1 MEAVTILKK
10 EHTVIL
16 EFLDQLA
23 LAGEMVVQ
31 DKFPPEQFFEQAVA
45 FARKFA
51 DKFHHFKEEDIM
63 FRILAQKKSGA
74 LDAEL
79 EKLRQQH
86 EHCRSYVSAISAA
99 AEGCVA
105 GSDDQARVLHRNLL
119 DYVTML
125 RKHINFE
132 NITFFPLVTR
142 ELSSEELEALAVEFG
157 KWDEKMGGMTFDE
170 GQKTVKSL
178 AALL

>member
-10 EHTVIL
+10 EHMIIL
-16 EFLDQLA
+16 KFLDQLA

-31 DKFPPEQFFEQAVA
+31 DKFPPEQFFEQAVD

-63 FRILAQKKSGA
+63 FRILAQKRSGE

-99 AEGCVA
+99 AEGCAA
-105 GSDDQARVLHRNLL
+105 GRDGEARILHRNLV
-119 DYVTML
+119 DYVNML

-132 NITFFPLVTR
+132 NITFFPLVVR
-142 ELSSEELEALAVEFG
+142 ELSADELDALASEFG
-157 KWDEKMGGMTFDE
+157 KWDEKMGGITFDE
-170 GQKTVKSL
+170 GEKTVKSM